1 MRWLSQLLNLRSRL
15 SCAERALRVHVPHA
29 HISAVSP
36 MELVSCFWLSTHS
49 ALVSWRAGCSLQQQ
63 HVSLGMHQ
71 QREQ

>member
-1 MRWLSQLLNLRSRL
+1 MCLMRTYLQYQ
-15 SCAERALRVHVPHA
+15 
-29 HISAVSP
+29 
-36 MELVSCFWLSTHS
+36 ELVSCFWLSMHS